1 MIEATHLTKQYG
13 TNMAVYDANFRIC
26 KGEVVGFLGPNG
38 AGKATT
44 MNMLCGYLEP
54 TWGQVKIAGT
64 DLAENP
70 LEAKRHIGYLPE
82 FPPLYMD
89 MTVEEQLQFACALRG
104 LSYKKTEL
112 QAYITSLCARTQIQD
127 TGKRLI
133 RNLSK
138 GYRQRV
144 AVTQLLVGDP
154 EILILD
160 EPTVGLDPR
169 QIREFRDLF
178 AELGKDHTIILSSH
192 ILSEISSI
200 CGRVL
205 VFNEGE
211 LIADGRPAQL
221 QEMLMGRKTPQ
232 VEIAGDRAGVLAAL
246 EQIPE
251 VVQVKPLRQTQTDG
265 QEYQIDYQVETDIRA
280 AVYHAI
286 KATGY
291 DLLMMKPEEVSL
303 ENIYLKITEEQQE
316 RPRVQE

>member
-13 TNMAVYDANFRIC
+13 NNMAIYNANFHIR

-38 AGKATT
+38 AGKSTT

-54 TWGQVKIAGT
+54 TWGQVKIAGI
-64 DLAENP
+64 DLSENS

-82 FPPLYMD
+82 FPPLYME
-89 MTVEEQLQFACALRG
+89 MTVDEQLQFACALRG
-104 LSYKKTEL
+104 LTYKKSEL
-112 QAYITSLCARTQIQD
+112 QDYIALLCARTQIQD
-127 TGKRLI
+127 TRKRLI

-144 AVTQLLVGDP
+144 AVTQLLAGDP

-178 AELGKDHTIILSSH
+178 TELSKDHTIILSSH

-211 LIADGRPAQL
+211 LIADGKPAQL
-221 QEMLMGRKTPQ
+221 QEMLKGRKTLQ
-232 VEIAGDRAGVLAAL
+232 VEIVGDSAGVIAKL
-246 EQIPE
+246 EQIQE
-251 VVQVKPLRQTQTDG
+251 VVQVKPLCQTKTG
-265 QEYQIDYQVETDIRA
+265 GRKYQIDYRVGTDIRS
-280 AVYHAI
+280 AVYRAI
-286 KATGY
+286 RATEY

-303 ENIYLKITEEQQE
+303 EYIYLKITEEEQE
-316 RPRVQE
+316 GLRVQT